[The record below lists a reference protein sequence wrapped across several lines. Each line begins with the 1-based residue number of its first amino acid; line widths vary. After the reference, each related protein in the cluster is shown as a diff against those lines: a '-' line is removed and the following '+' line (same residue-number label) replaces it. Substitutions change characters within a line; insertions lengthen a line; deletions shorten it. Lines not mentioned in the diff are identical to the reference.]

1 MEGDLCQDQLQPA
14 SNRFVSV
21 SSLLSVLCTVYCVL
35 CPGPSSLLPVNPPSL
50 PAPAFP
56 ASSVPAWA
64 SHSDAISP
72 SLRSW
77 EVSTSDL

>member
-21 SSLLSVLCTVYCVL
+21 SFLLSVLYSVYCVL
-35 CPGPSSLLPVNPPSL
+35 CTGPSSLLPVIPPSL

-56 ASSVPAWA
+56 ASSHQSRPGPHTVTL
-64 SHSDAISP
+64 
-72 SLRSW
+72 SLLLSGAGK
-77 EVSTSDL
+77 